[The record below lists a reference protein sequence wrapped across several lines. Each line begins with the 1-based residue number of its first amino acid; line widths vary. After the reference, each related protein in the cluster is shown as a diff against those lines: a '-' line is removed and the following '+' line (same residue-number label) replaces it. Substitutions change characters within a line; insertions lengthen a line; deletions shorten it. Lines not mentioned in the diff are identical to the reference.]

1 MRADRCFVC
10 GPHNPIGLR
19 LSFTE
24 QDGVLTAE
32 FRPTDLHVG
41 YEGIVH
47 GGILAA
53 VLDDVMANLLYRR
66 GDYAL
71 TARMELRFHA
81 SVRPGDALR
90 VRGWLEEE
98 GLRLVATRGEILRDG
113 ERVCS
118 ARAVFVRPRE
128 KDRA

>member
-10 GPHNPIGLR
+10 GPLNPIGLR

-24 QDGVLTAE
+24 QDGVLTAA

-66 GDYAL
+66 GHYAL

-81 SVRPGDALR
+81 PAHPGDILC

-98 GLRLVATRGEILRDG
+98 GPRVVAARGEILREG

-118 ARAVFVRPRE
+118 ARALFVRPRE
-128 KDRA
+128 RGCV

>member
-1 MRADRCFVC
+1 MRTDRCFVC
-10 GPHNPIGLR
+10 GPHNPLGLR
-19 LSFTE
+19 LRFVE
-24 QDGVLTAE
+24 QDGAHTGE

-66 GDYAL
+66 GQYAL

-81 SVRPGDALR
+81 PAHPGEVLH

-98 GLRLVATRGEILRDG
+98 GSRAVVARGEILRAG
-113 ERVCS
+113 KRVCS
-118 ARAVFVRPRE
+118 ARAIFVRPRSQ
-128 KDRA
+128 DRA